1 MAHER
6 AFDENEG
13 MQELE
18 QVDPLPDSSRHQG
31 RQHLADGQRLHQV
44 GRLRLGVH
52 FESGQQFRRNAIL
65 VSSAFLALAY
75 LSQLPLSQLI
85 NIGTTLQWI
94 SGLLEIG

>member
-1 MAHER
+1 M

-13 MQELE
+13 MQELD

-65 VSSAFLALAY
+65 VSSAFLA
-75 LSQLPLSQLI
+75 
-85 NIGTTLQWI
+85 
-94 SGLLEIG
+94 